1 MTYKIRDIFEADF
14 GCEERLPGE
23 RLKVMVELVD
33 EAGETSV
40 ISAYDEYL
48 RYNKLEV
55 GSIYPECN
63 EEKKML
69 FWKQKKTMDTL
80 LQTGALDRSQYEY
93 SLGGLIVKMG
103 FDFDILKENNEENQ

>member
-1 MTYKIRDIFEADF
+1 MTYKIQDIYEADF
-14 GCEERLPGE
+14 GCEERMPGE

-33 EAGETSV
+33 EEGNTTV

-48 RYNKLEV
+48 RYKQLEV
-55 GSIYPECN
+55 GSVFPQIG
-63 EEKKML
+63 EETKKL

-80 LQTGALDRSQYEY
+80 LQTGALDRPQYEY

-103 FDFDILKENNEENQ
+103 LDFDILKESEEEI